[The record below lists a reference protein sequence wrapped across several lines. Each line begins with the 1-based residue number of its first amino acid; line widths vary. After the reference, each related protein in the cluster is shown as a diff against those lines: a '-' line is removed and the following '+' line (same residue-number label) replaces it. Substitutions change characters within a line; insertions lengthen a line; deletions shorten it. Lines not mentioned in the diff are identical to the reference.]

1 MEATLQYCIGFA
13 IHQHE
18 SATGAH
24 MFPILNPAPT
34 TLPMSFSF
42 SISPSNEHPGLI
54 SFRMDLLDLLA
65 VQGTLR
71 SLLQHHSSKASILR
85 LSFLHSPTL
94 TSIHDHWKNHSLD

>member
-42 SISPSNEHPGLI
+42 SISPSNEHSGGFLLGLTGLI
-54 SFRMDLLDLLA
+54 A
-65 VQGTLR
+65 
-71 SLLQHHSSKASILR
+71 LQSKGCSRVFSNTTVHKHQFFSAQLSSQFNS
-85 LSFLHSPTL
+85 H
-94 TSIHDHWKNHSLD
+94 IHT